1 MASLTISDKI
11 YNQLSS
17 AIISGELKP
26 GQKLEEQEIANKY
39 GASRTPIRE
48 ALRLLHTNGLV
59 ESKPHK
65 GVTVI
70 ELDIDQLADMYE
82 ALAELE
88 ALCAGLSAERMT
100 MVERKQLLRLHEQS
114 QHAVESEDVDEFAN
128 LNNQI
133 HHAIHQGSRNKTLL
147 ETINKLRKR
156 LSLYRQPWLF
166 EKRNRLEASYTEH
179 DELVEAVS
187 KSQKEA
193 AFNAMKN
200 HISNTSMGTLDFLMR
215 QK

>member
-1 MASLTISDKI
+1 MATLKISDKI

-17 AIISGELKP
+17 AIIAGKIKP
-26 GQKLEEQEIANKY
+26 GQKLEEQDIADQY

-48 ALRLLHTNGLV
+48 AFRLLHTNGLV
-59 ESKPHK
+59 ESKAHK

-88 ALCAGLSAERMT
+88 ALCAGLSAQRMT
-100 MVERKQLLRLHEQS
+100 MVERKQLQRLHDLS
-114 QHAVESEDVDEFAN
+114 KVEVEAENITNFAD

-133 HHAIHQGSRNKTLL
+133 HLAIHQGSRNTTLL
-147 ETINKLRKR
+147 ETISTLRKR

-166 EKRNRLEASYTEH
+166 EQRNRLEKSFKEH
-179 DELVEAVS
+179 QTLVEAILNND
-187 KSQKEA
+187 QQGA
-193 AFNAMKN
+193 TNAMKN
-200 HISNTSMGTLDFLMR
+200 HISNTSMGTLDYLMS